1 MRKLRVLKKISK
13 EQITNLMNTRKPG
26 LKMVYDELKPAYDAG
41 ELDHGFKYGNFFSL
55 YDEVEDKIIPG
66 KVVIGW
72 VNKKYDSCEMIVD
85 SLEEL
90 VYYLNEINGYVDVD
104 NSEVEIELDEGVF
117 TE

>member
-1 MRKLRVLKKISK
+1 MRKLRILKKISK

-26 LKMVYDELKPAYDAG
+26 LKMVYDELKPAY
-41 ELDHGFKYGNFFSL
+41 FFSL

-66 KVVIGW
+66 KVVISW

-117 TE
+117 TD